1 MNNNYI
7 QSELPI
13 PVNNHFE
20 VLPDDLFIPPNAL
33 EVCLES
39 FSGPLDLLLYLIKKE
54 NINILDLDVSD
65 ITEQYLEYIE
75 LIDALK
81 FDLAADYLVMAAT
94 LAEIKSRLM
103 LPKESFED
111 EEEDPRASLIKR
123 LQEYQ
128 RYKTVSEKIAILPRL
143 DRDFFIASAS
153 LPKIEQEK
161 TEEALFTQEELF
173 ETIKDV
179 LTRPNYK
186 NNHLIDYEELSTKE
200 RIQILLMLFKKTN
213 IISFS
218 KTLKKSEGK
227 KGAVV
232 TLLASLELAKDGHVE
247 LVQNNSE
254 ELFIKS
260 LRSIAIE

>member
-1 MNNNYI
+1 MKILVTGGCGYKG
-7 QSELPI
+7 S
-13 PVNNHFE
+13 
-20 VLPDDLFIPPNAL
+20 
-33 EVCLES
+33 
-39 FSGPLDLLLYLIKKE
+39 YLIPQLLE
-54 NINILDLDVSD
+54 AGHQ
-65 ITEQYLEYIE
+65 ITSIDTQWFGNYLENHE
-75 LIDALK
+75 NLENLK
-81 FDLAADYLVMAAT
+81 LTADYLVMAAT

-111 EEEDPRASLIKR
+111 EEEDPRASLIQR

-128 RYKTVSEKIAILPRL
+128 RYKSVSEKIAILPRV

-161 TEEALFTQEELF
+161 AEETLFTKEELF
-173 ETIKDV
+173 QTIKLV

-232 TLLASLELAKDGHVE
+232 TLLASLELAKDGYVE
-247 LVQNNSE
+247 LVQNNSD

-260 LRSIAIE
+260 LGSIAIE

>member
-7 QSELPI
+7 QSEFPI
-13 PVNNHFE
+13 QVHNHFE

-39 FSGPLDLLLYLIKKE
+39 FSGPLDLLLYLIKKD
-54 NINILDLDVSD
+54 NINILDLDISH
-65 ITEQYLEYIE
+65 ITDQYLEYIE
-75 LIDALK
+75 LMDALK

-111 EEEDPRASLIKR
+111 EEEDPRSSLIKR
-123 LQEYQ
+123 LQDYQ
-128 RYKTVSEKIAILPRL
+128 RYKTVSEKLSFLPRV
-143 DRDFFIASAS
+143 DRDFFIASVS
-153 LPKIEQEK
+153 LPKIEHEK
-161 TEEALFTQEELF
+161 NEETLFTKEELF

-179 LTRPNYK
+179 LTRPNFK

-200 RIQILLMLFKKTN
+200 RIQILLSLLKKTN

-218 KTLKKSEGK
+218 KTLKQSEGK

-232 TLLASLELAKDGHVE
+232 TLLASLELAKEGHVE

-254 ELFIKS
+254 ELFLKS
-260 LRSIAIE
+260 LRSTSIE

>member
-1 MNNNYI
+1 MGYQKDFDCDAYI
-7 QSELPI
+7 FCTLCKRTSEL
-13 PVNNHFE
+13 
-20 VLPDDLFIPPNAL
+20 
-33 EVCLES
+33 
-39 FSGPLDLLLYLIKKE
+39 
-54 NINILDLDVSD
+54 
-65 ITEQYLEYIE
+65 YI
-75 LIDALK
+75 DGWVTK
-81 FDLAADYLVMAAT
+81 
-94 LAEIKSRLM
+94 
-103 LPKESFED
+103 
-111 EEEDPRASLIKR
+111 
-123 LQEYQ
+123 
-128 RYKTVSEKIAILPRL
+128 
-143 DRDFFIASAS
+143 
-153 LPKIEQEK
+153 
-161 TEEALFTQEELF
+161 EELF
-173 ETIKDV
+173 ETIKLV

-213 IISFS
+213 VISFS

>member
-13 PVNNHFE
+13 QAHNHFE

-54 NINILDLDVSD
+54 NINILDLDISN
-65 ITEQYLEYIE
+65 ITDQYLEYIE
-75 LIDALK
+75 LMDALK

-111 EEEDPRASLIKR
+111 EEEDPRALLIKR

-128 RYKTVSEKIAILPRL
+128 RYKAVSEKVAILPRV
-143 DRDFFIASAS
+143 DRDFYIASAS
-153 LPKIEQEK
+153 LPKIENEK
-161 TEEALFTQEELF
+161 NEETLFTKEELF

-179 LTRPNYK
+179 LTRPNFK

-200 RIQILLMLFKKTN
+200 KIQILLSLLKKTN

-227 KGAVV
+227 QGAVV
-232 TLLASLELAKDGHVE
+232 TLLASLELAKEGHVE

-254 ELFIKS
+254 ELFLKS
-260 LRSIAIE
+260 LRSISIE